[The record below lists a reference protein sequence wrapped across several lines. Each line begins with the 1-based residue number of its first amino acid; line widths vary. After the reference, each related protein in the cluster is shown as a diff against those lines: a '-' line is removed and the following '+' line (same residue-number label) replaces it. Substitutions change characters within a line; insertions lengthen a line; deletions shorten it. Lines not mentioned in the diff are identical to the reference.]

1 MTYWLPKSSKLHV
14 IKVIIAMSY
23 SHSNSTMTHHPIES
37 LLLASVP
44 LEVQE
49 RLRSIRLMA
58 FDVDGVLT
66 DGRLFYNEHGESF
79 KAFHALDGYG
89 LRLLKEC
96 GIIVALITGRDGPI
110 VARRA
115 SELGINEVH
124 QGIRDKSIV
133 LHDLA
138 QRHGL
143 DMKQIGYMGDDIID
157 LTAMKCVG
165 FAASVPNAPK
175 YIHQLAH
182 WVADIEGG
190 YGAARKCCAII
201 LASQAKLGQYFTQT
215 PPISLITGSPQ

>member
-1 MTYWLPKSSKLHV
+1 M
-14 IKVIIAMSY
+14 
-23 SHSNSTMTHHPIES
+23 NHHPVES
-37 LLLASVP
+37 MLLAPISP
-44 LEVQE
+44 EVQE
-49 RLRSIRLMA
+49 RLRAIRLMA

-66 DGRLFYNEHGESF
+66 DGRLFYNADGEYL

-96 GIIVALITGRDGPI
+96 GIKVALITGRDGPI

-124 QGIRDKSIV
+124 QGINDKSTV
-133 LHDLA
+133 LQSLA
-138 QRHGL
+138 QRHEL

-157 LTAMKCVG
+157 LTAMKRVG
-165 FAASVPNAPK
+165 FAASVPNAPV

-182 WVADIEGG
+182 WVSDTPAG
-190 YGAARKCCAII
+190 YGAARKCCDLI
-201 LASQAKLGQYFTQT
+201 LAAQGKLGQYFTQT

>member
-1 MTYWLPKSSKLHV
+1 M
-14 IKVIIAMSY
+14 
-23 SHSNSTMTHHPIES
+23 NHHPVES
-37 LLLASVP
+37 MLLAPISP
-44 LEVQE
+44 EVQE
-49 RLRSIRLMA
+49 RLRAIRLMA

-66 DGRLFYNEHGESF
+66 DGRLFYNADGEYL

-96 GIIVALITGRDGPI
+96 GIKVALITGRDGPI

-124 QGIRDKSIV
+124 QGINDKSTV
-133 LHDLA
+133 LQSLA
-138 QRHGL
+138 QRHEL

-157 LTAMKCVG
+157 LTAMKRVG
-165 FAASVPNAPK
+165 FAASVPNAPV

-182 WVADIEGG
+182 WVSDAPAG
-190 YGAARKCCAII
+190 YGAARKCCDLI
-201 LASQAKLGQYFTQT
+201 LAAQGKLGQYFTQT

>member
-1 MTYWLPKSSKLHV
+1 M
-14 IKVIIAMSY
+14 
-23 SHSNSTMTHHPIES
+23 SHSDISYHPVES
-37 LLLASVP
+37 LLLAPISS
-44 LEVQE
+44 EVQE
-49 RLRSIRLMA
+49 RLRNIRLMA
-58 FDVDGVLT
+58 FDVDGILT
-66 DGRLFYNEHGESF
+66 DGRLFYNENGECI

-96 GIIVALITGRDGPI
+96 GIKVALITGRDGPI

-115 SELGINEVH
+115 SELGLNEVH

-133 LHDLA
+133 LQDLA
-138 QRHGL
+138 QRHSL

-165 FAASVPNAPK
+165 FVASVPNAPK

-182 WVADIEGG
+182 WVSDIEGG
-190 YGAARKCCAII
+190 YGAARKCCDLI

-215 PPISLITGSPQ
+215 PPVSLITGSPQ

>member
-1 MTYWLPKSSKLHV
+1 M
-14 IKVIIAMSY
+14 
-23 SHSNSTMTHHPIES
+23 NHHPVES
-37 LLLASVP
+37 MLLAPISP
-44 LEVQE
+44 EVQE
-49 RLRSIRLMA
+49 RLRAIRLMA

-66 DGRLFYNEHGESF
+66 DGRLFYNADGEYL

-96 GIIVALITGRDGPI
+96 GIKVALITGRDGPI

-124 QGIRDKSIV
+124 QGINDKSTV
-133 LHDLA
+133 LQSLA
-138 QRHGL
+138 QRHEL

-157 LTAMKCVG
+157 LTAMKRVG
-165 FAASVPNAPK
+165 FAASVPNAPV

-182 WVADIEGG
+182 WVSDVPAG
-190 YGAARKCCAII
+190 YGAARKCCDLI
-201 LASQAKLGQYFTQT
+201 LAAQGKLGQYFTQT